1 MQTSIYV
8 CQKLCDG
15 RFLPLFLIFF
25 LLLFFLSHHLCQ
37 LQRHCPRV
45 AHPDIPTPSLIHS
58 TALTSEVYRRKRQ
71 TVVRLFITA
80 LTPEVY
86 RRKRQI
92 AGMLPSENYTALRP
106 SHFGRVSDDRGGVA
120 THLGTYT

>member
-92 AGMLPSENYTALRP
+92 AVRQFSEEDTMLLLSYF
-106 SHFGRVSDDRGGVA
+106 SGVQ
-120 THLGTYT
+120 